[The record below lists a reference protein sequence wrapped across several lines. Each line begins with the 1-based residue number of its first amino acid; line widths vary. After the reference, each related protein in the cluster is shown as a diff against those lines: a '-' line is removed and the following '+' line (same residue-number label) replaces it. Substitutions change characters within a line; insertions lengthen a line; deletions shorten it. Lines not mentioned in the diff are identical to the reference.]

1 MNPLNMERDEVL
13 ESLNVVVINEV
24 TANEVDTK
32 KTESE
37 QPMSEITLSE
47 RSVSRLSESET
58 NRMDWLSI
66 LWQTAVL
73 TVTGVVVCLVFN
85 YIS

>member
-1 MNPLNMERDEVL
+1 MNPLIMERDE
-13 ESLNVVVINEV
+13 ETNVVVINGV
-24 TANEVDTK
+24 YPK
-32 KTESE
+32 KVESE
-37 QPMSEITLSE
+37 PMSEITLSE
-47 RSVSRLSESET
+47 RLSETRLSESEK

-73 TVTGVVVCLVFN
+73 TVTGVAVCLVFN

>member
-1 MNPLNMERDEVL
+1 VYLYCFNIMNPLIMERDE
-13 ESLNVVVINEV
+13 ENETIVVEV
-24 TANEVDTK
+24 TEASVKDSMT
-32 KTESE
+32 
-37 QPMSEITLSE
+37 EITLSE
-47 RSVSRLSESET
+47 RSRLSESET

-73 TVTGVVVCLVFN
+73 TVTGVAVCLVFN

>member
-1 MNPLNMERDEVL
+1 MERDE
-13 ESLNVVVINEV
+13 ETPE
-24 TANEVDTK
+24 ANEVI
-32 KTESE
+32 SE
-37 QPMSEITLSE
+37 ETIEVSKDSMTDITLSE
-47 RSVSRLSESET
+47 RSMSRLSESET

-73 TVTGVVVCLVFN
+73 TVTGVAVCLVFN

>member
-1 MNPLNMERDEVL
+1 MNPLNMERDE
-13 ESLNVVVINEV
+13 ETPETIEVI
-24 TANEVDTK
+24 
-32 KTESE
+32 SE
-37 QPMSEITLSE
+37 ETIETIDVSKDSMIDITLSE

-73 TVTGVVVCLVFN
+73 TVTGVAVCLVFN

>member
-1 MNPLNMERDEVL
+1 MERDEVP

-24 TANEVDTK
+24 TINEVDAK
-32 KTESE
+32 KVESE
-37 QPMSEITLSE
+37 QPMTEITLSE
-47 RSVSRLSESET
+47 RSRLSESET

-73 TVTGVVVCLVFN
+73 TVTGVAVCLVFN

>member
-1 MNPLNMERDEVL
+1 MNPLIMERDEVP

-24 TANEVDTK
+24 TINEDAK
-32 KTESE
+32 KVESE

-47 RSVSRLSESET
+47 RLSETRLSESEK

-73 TVTGVVVCLVFN
+73 TVTGVAVCLVFN

>member
-1 MNPLNMERDEVL
+1 MNPLNMERDE
-13 ESLNVVVINEV
+13 ETPE
-24 TANEVDTK
+24 ANEVI
-32 KTESE
+32 SE
-37 QPMSEITLSE
+37 ETIEVSKDSMTDITLSE
-47 RSVSRLSESET
+47 RSMSRLSESET

-73 TVTGVVVCLVFN
+73 TVTGVAVCLVFN

>member
-1 MNPLNMERDEVL
+1 MNPLIMERDE
-13 ESLNVVVINEV
+13 E
-24 TANEVDTK
+24 TPDTIK
-32 KTESE
+32 VSNDSMT
-37 QPMSEITLSE
+37 EITLSE
-47 RSVSRLSESET
+47 QSVSRVSESET

-73 TVTGVVVCLVFN
+73 TVTGVAVCLVFN

>member
-1 MNPLNMERDEVL
+1 MMERDEVP
-13 ESLNVVVINEV
+13 ESNVEIII
-24 TANEVDTK
+24 DTK
-32 KTESE
+32 KVESE

-73 TVTGVVVCLVFN
+73 TVTGVAVCLVFN

>member
-1 MNPLNMERDEVL
+1 MNPLIMERDEVP
-13 ESLNVVVINEV
+13 ESLSVVVING
-24 TANEVDTK
+24 VDPK
-32 KTESE
+32 KVESE

-47 RSVSRLSESET
+47 RLSETRLSESEK

-73 TVTGVVVCLVFN
+73 TVTGVAVCLVFN

>member
-1 MNPLNMERDEVL
+1 MERDE
-13 ESLNVVVINEV
+13 ENEV
-24 TANEVDTK
+24 ITEVSVK
-32 KTESE
+32 ES
-37 QPMSEITLSE
+37 MTDITLSE

-66 LWQTAVL
+66 LWQSAVL
-73 TVTGVVVCLVFN
+73 TVTGVTVCLVFN

>member
-1 MNPLNMERDEVL
+1 MERDEENEVI
-13 ESLNVVVINEV
+13 NVVEVNEASV
-24 TANEVDTK
+24 KD
-32 KTESE
+32 S
-37 QPMSEITLSE
+37 MSEITLSE

-73 TVTGVVVCLVFN
+73 TVTGVAVCLVFN

>member
-1 MNPLNMERDEVL
+1 MERDE
-13 ESLNVVVINEV
+13 ETNEVINEE
-24 TANEVDTK
+24 TIEVEVSKD
-32 KTESE
+32 S
-37 QPMSEITLSE
+37 MSEITLSE

-73 TVTGVVVCLVFN
+73 TVAGVAVCLVFN
-85 YIS
+85 YVS

>member
-1 MNPLNMERDEVL
+1 MERDE
-13 ESLNVVVINEV
+13 ENEV
-24 TANEVDTK
+24 SKDSMTD
-32 KTESE
+32 
-37 QPMSEITLSE
+37 ITLSE

-66 LWQTAVL
+66 LWQTSVL
-73 TVTGVVVCLVFN
+73 TVVGVSVCLVFN

>member
-1 MNPLNMERDEVL
+1 MNPLNMERDEENEVI
-13 ESLNVVVINEV
+13 NVVEVNEASV
-24 TANEVDTK
+24 KD
-32 KTESE
+32 S
-37 QPMSEITLSE
+37 MSEITLSE

-73 TVTGVVVCLVFN
+73 TVTGVAVCLVFN

>member
-1 MNPLNMERDEVL
+1 MNPLNMERDE
-13 ESLNVVVINEV
+13 ETPETIEVINEE
-24 TANEVDTK
+24 TIEVSK
-32 KTESE
+32 ES
-37 QPMSEITLSE
+37 MSEITLSE
-47 RSVSRLSESET
+47 RSMSRLSESET

-73 TVTGVVVCLVFN
+73 TVTGVAVCLVFN

>member
-1 MNPLNMERDEVL
+1 MNPLIMERDEETNEPTQVI
-13 ESLNVVVINEV
+13 NVVEVNEVTINEV
-24 TANEVDTK
+24 SVKDSMT
-32 KTESE
+32 
-37 QPMSEITLSE
+37 EITLSE
-47 RSVSRLSESET
+47 RSRLSESET

-73 TVTGVVVCLVFN
+73 TVTGVAVCLVFN

>member
-1 MNPLNMERDEVL
+1 MNPLIMERDEETPETIEVSK
-13 ESLNVVVINEV
+13 ESNDSM
-24 TANEVDTK
+24 TD
-32 KTESE
+32 
-37 QPMSEITLSE
+37 ITLSE
-47 RSVSRLSESET
+47 QSVSRLTESET

-73 TVTGVVVCLVFN
+73 TVTGVAVCLVFN

>member
-1 MNPLNMERDEVL
+1 MNPLIMERDE
-13 ESLNVVVINEV
+13 ETPETNEV
-24 TANEVDTK
+24 SKDSKDSMT
-32 KTESE
+32 
-37 QPMSEITLSE
+37 EITLSE

-73 TVTGVVVCLVFN
+73 TVTGVSVCLVFN

>member
-1 MNPLNMERDEVL
+1 MERDE
-13 ESLNVVVINEV
+13 E
-24 TANEVDTK
+24 TPDTIK
-32 KTESE
+32 VSNDSMT
-37 QPMSEITLSE
+37 EITLSE
-47 RSVSRLSESET
+47 QSVSRVSESET

-73 TVTGVVVCLVFN
+73 TVTGVAVCLVFN

>member
-1 MNPLNMERDEVL
+1 MERDEVL
-13 ESLNVVVINEV
+13 ESLNVVVINE
-24 TANEVDTK
+24 DTK
-32 KTESE
+32 KAESE

-73 TVTGVVVCLVFN
+73 TVTGVAVCLVFN

>member
-1 MNPLNMERDEVL
+1 MNPLIMERDEVP
-13 ESLNVVVINEV
+13 ESLNVVVINEE
-24 TANEVDTK
+24 AK
-32 KTESE
+32 KVKSE
-37 QPMSEITLSE
+37 QHMSEITLSE

-73 TVTGVVVCLVFN
+73 TVTGVAVCLVFN

>member
-1 MNPLNMERDEVL
+1 MNPLIMERDE
-13 ESLNVVVINEV
+13 ETPETNEV
-24 TANEVDTK
+24 SKDSMTD
-32 KTESE
+32 
-37 QPMSEITLSE
+37 ITLSE

-73 TVTGVVVCLVFN
+73 TVTGVTVCLVFN

>member
-1 MNPLNMERDEVL
+1 MNPLMMERDEVP
-13 ESLNVVVINEV
+13 ESNVEIII
-24 TANEVDTK
+24 DTK
-32 KTESE
+32 KVESE

-73 TVTGVVVCLVFN
+73 TVTGVAVCLVFN

>member
-1 MNPLNMERDEVL
+1 MNPLNMERDEVP

-24 TANEVDTK
+24 DTK
-32 KTESE
+32 KAESE
-37 QPMSEITLSE
+37 QHMSEITLSE

-73 TVTGVVVCLVFN
+73 TVTGVTVCLVFN

>member
-1 MNPLNMERDEVL
+1 MMERDEVP
-13 ESLNVVVINEV
+13 ESNIEIII
-24 TANEVDTK
+24 DTK
-32 KTESE
+32 KVESE
-37 QPMSEITLSE
+37 QHMSEITLSE
-47 RSVSRLSESET
+47 RSGSRLSESET

-73 TVTGVVVCLVFN
+73 TVTGVAVCLVFN

>member
-1 MNPLNMERDEVL
+1 MNPLNMERDE
-13 ESLNVVVINEV
+13 ETPETIDVISEETIETIEV
-24 TANEVDTK
+24 SKDSMTD
-32 KTESE
+32 
-37 QPMSEITLSE
+37 ITLSE

-66 LWQTAVL
+66 LWQTGVL
-73 TVTGVVVCLVFN
+73 TVTGVAVCLVFN

>member
-1 MNPLNMERDEVL
+1 MNPLIMERDE
-13 ESLNVVVINEV
+13 ENEV
-24 TANEVDTK
+24 SKDSMT
-32 KTESE
+32 
-37 QPMSEITLSE
+37 EITLSE

-66 LWQTAVL
+66 LWQTAAL
-73 TVTGVVVCLVFN
+73 TVVGVSVCLVFN